1 MTKDGAIRLLLV
13 DDHDV
18 VRSGIRALLD
28 AQEDMEVVGEAA
40 DGAEAIT
47 QVKALHPDVV
57 LMDITMPRMDG
68 MEATRRMSSCCGEI
82 AVLALTIHEGREYFF
97 EMLNAGASGYVPK
110 SAATEELL
118 IAIRAVAR
126 GEVYLHSS
134 VAQLL
139 LQDHLRRSRGDEE
152 DESMGMLTDREREVL
167 TLVAEG
173 LLNREIGRMLDISPK
188 TVARHRENI
197 MKKLGLHSRT
207 ELVKYAIK
215 IGLIDIG
222 LELG

>member
-1 MTKDGAIRLLLV
+1 MWESRPIRLILV

-28 AQEDMEVVGEAA
+28 AQGDMEVVGEAA
-40 DGAEAIT
+40 SGVEAMEV
-47 QVKALHPDVV
+47 VKELQPDVV
-57 LMDITMPRMDG
+57 LMDISLPDMDG
-68 MEATRRMSSCCGEI
+68 MEVTRRVKQCCQTT

-110 SAATEELL
+110 SAAPEELML
-118 IAIRAVAR
+118 AIRAVAR

-139 LQDHLRRSRGDEE
+139 LQDYLRREE
-152 DESMGMLTDREREVL
+152 DEQAEETTSAGLTEREREVL
-167 TLVAEG
+167 TLLAEG
-173 LLNREIGRMLDISPK
+173 LMNREIGERLNISPK

-197 MKKLGLHSRT
+197 MRKLKLHSRT

-222 LELG
+222 EE

>member
-1 MTKDGAIRLLLV
+1 MPEDSDLIRLLLV

-28 AQEDMEVVGEAA
+28 AQADMIVVGEAA
-40 DGAEAIT
+40 NGREAIDL
-47 QVKALHPDVV
+47 VIELNPDVV
-57 LMDITMPRMDG
+57 LMDITMPEMNG
-68 MEATRRMSSCCGEI
+68 MEATRQMKLCCGDA

-97 EMLNAGASGYVPK
+97 EMLSAGASGYVPK
-110 SAATEELL
+110 SAAAEELM

-139 LQDHLRRSRGDEE
+139 LQDHLRRSPGVELD
-152 DESMGMLTDREREVL
+152 SPIGYLTDREREVL

-173 LLNREIGRMLDISPK
+173 LLNREIGEVLGISPK

-197 MKKLGLHSRT
+197 MQKLGLHSRT
-207 ELVKYAIK
+207 ELVKYAIR
-215 IGLIDIG
+215 IGLIDID
-222 LELG
+222 ET

>member
-1 MTKDGAIRLLLV
+1 MSTSNVIRLLLV
-13 DDHDV
+13 DDHEV

-28 AQEDMEVVGEAA
+28 AQEDMQVVGEAST
-40 DGAEAIT
+40 GTEALAK
-47 QVKALHPDVV
+47 VKALDPDVV
-57 LMDITMPRMDG
+57 LMDISMPAMDG
-68 MEATRRMSSCCGEI
+68 MEATRRLVEGSEKA

-110 SAATEELL
+110 SAAAEELL
-118 IAIRAVAR
+118 LAIRAVAR

-139 LQDHLRRSRGDEE
+139 LQDHLRRSRGEE
-152 DESMGMLTDREREVL
+152 DGDTLDDLTDREREVL

-173 LLNREIGRMLDISPK
+173 LLNREIGDQLGISPK

-197 MKKLGLHSRT
+197 MRKLGLHNRT

-215 IGLIDIG
+215 TGLIDIDIV
-222 LELG
+222 

>member
-1 MTKDGAIRLLLV
+1 MAENGPIRLLLV

-18 VRSGIRALLD
+18 VRSGIRALLE
-28 AQEDMEVVGEAA
+28 AQNDMEVVGEAA
-40 DGAEAIT
+40 GGEQAVAASMELT
-47 QVKALHPDVV
+47 PDVV
-57 LMDITMPRMDG
+57 LMDITMPGMDG
-68 MEATRRMSSCCGEI
+68 MAATRQMAECCGSV

-110 SAATEELL
+110 SAAAEELM

-126 GEVYLHSS
+126 GEVYIHSS

-139 LQDHLRRSRGDEE
+139 LQDHLRRSQADDADGAMD
-152 DESMGMLTDREREVL
+152 DLTDREREVL
-167 TLVAEG
+167 TLLAEG
-173 LLNREIGRMLDISPK
+173 LLNREIGERLGISPK

-197 MKKLGLHSRT
+197 MRKLELHSRT

-215 IGLIDIG
+215 IGLIDIDAV
-222 LELG
+222 

>member
-1 MTKDGAIRLLLV
+1 MAENEPIRLLLV

-18 VRSGIRALLD
+18 VRSGIRALLE
-28 AQEDMEVVGEAA
+28 AQSDMEVVGEASSGEQA
-40 DGAEAIT
+40 VAASMKLT
-47 QVKALHPDVV
+47 PDVV

-68 MEATRRMSSCCGEI
+68 MAATRQMAECCGDV

-110 SAATEELL
+110 SAAAEELM

-126 GEVYLHSS
+126 GEVYIHSS

-139 LQDHLRRSRGDEE
+139 LQDHLRRSQVDDADGSMDE
-152 DESMGMLTDREREVL
+152 LTDREREVL
-167 TLVAEG
+167 ALVAEG
-173 LLNREIGRMLDISPK
+173 LLNREIGEVLGISPK

-197 MKKLGLHSRT
+197 MRKLELHSRT
-207 ELVKYAIK
+207 DLVKYAIK
-215 IGLIDIG
+215 IGLIDIDVA
-222 LELG
+222 

>member
-1 MTKDGAIRLLLV
+1 MNKDAAIRLVLV
-13 DDHDV
+13 DDHEV
-18 VRSGIRALLD
+18 VRSGIRSLLD
-28 AQEDMEVVGEAA
+28 AQPDMVVVGEAA
-40 DGAEAIT
+40 SGAEALSL
-47 QVKALHPDVV
+47 VCDLRPDVV
-57 LMDITMPRMDG
+57 LMDITMPDMDG
-68 MEATRRMSSCCGEI
+68 MVATRLIKECAGET

-110 SAATEELL
+110 AAAAEELM

-139 LQDHLRRSRGDEE
+139 LQDHLRRSRLEE
-152 DESMGMLTDREREVL
+152 ETESPVSTLTERESEVL
-167 TLVAEG
+167 ALVAEG
-173 LLNREIGRMLDISPK
+173 LLNREIAEQLGISPK

-197 MKKLGLHSRT
+197 MHKLGLHSRT

-215 IGLIDIG
+215 IGLIDIDA
-222 LELG
+222 E

>member
-1 MTKDGAIRLLLV
+1 MAETKQIRLLLV

-18 VRSGIRALLD
+18 VRSGIRALLE
-28 AQEDMEVVGEAA
+28 AQEDMQVVGEASS
-40 DGAEAIT
+40 GSEAVAVSVELI
-47 QVKALHPDVV
+47 PDVV
-57 LMDITMPRMDG
+57 LMDITMPGMDG
-68 MEATRRMSSCCGEI
+68 MAATREMAECCGEV

-110 SAATEELL
+110 SAAAEELM

-126 GEVYLHSS
+126 GEVYIHSS

-139 LQDHLRRSRGDEE
+139 LQDHLRRSQTDDGDGVM
-152 DESMGMLTDREREVL
+152 DDLTDREREVL

-173 LLNREIGRMLDISPK
+173 LLNREIGDELGISPK

-197 MKKLGLHSRT
+197 MRKLGLHSRT
-207 ELVKYAIK
+207 DLVKYAIK
-215 IGLIDIG
+215 IGLIGIDSI
-222 LELG
+222 

>member
-1 MTKDGAIRLLLV
+1 MNKEAAIRLVLV
-13 DDHDV
+13 DDHEV
-18 VRSGIRALLD
+18 VRSGIRSLLD
-28 AQEDMEVVGEAA
+28 AQPDMVVVGEAA
-40 DGAEAIT
+40 SGIEALSL
-47 QVKALHPDVV
+47 VCDLRPDVV
-57 LMDITMPRMDG
+57 LMDITMPDMDG
-68 MEATRRMSSCCGEI
+68 MEATRLIKECTGET

-110 SAATEELL
+110 AAAAEELM

-139 LQDHLRRSRGDEE
+139 IQDHLRRSRMEE
-152 DESMGMLTDREREVL
+152 AEGPVSTLTERESEVL
-167 TLVAEG
+167 ALVAEG
-173 LLNREIGRMLDISPK
+173 RLNREIAEQLGISPK

-197 MKKLGLHSRT
+197 MHKLGLHSRT

-215 IGLIDIG
+215 IGLIDIDAG
-222 LELG
+222 